1 MRPFMILTLYLS
13 LLAPTFSIAQQKKPC
28 DASPRWLLVTV
39 VQSAMWIKN
48 ISKGDKPQ
56 YSDNERLE
64 LVDRCEGDVFSIQHH
79 SGPEKGVAAEIRQVT
94 IRDGETIAWV
104 RFWVKESLR
113 DICRAMRDCGD
124 STSGP

>member
-1 MRPFMILTLYLS
+1 MILTLYLS

-79 SGPEKGVAAEIRQVT
+79 SGPEKGVAAEIRQ
-94 IRDGETIAWV
+94 
-104 RFWVKESLR
+104 
-113 DICRAMRDCGD
+113 
-124 STSGP
+124 